1 MTIIEKPYGK
11 YLIFAQIGLVF
22 SISLWLR
29 AFYPT
34 LAVHAPHDDFHFIQ
48 VASRL
53 GRGEWLGT
61 YDQLT
66 HAKGMFY
73 PLFILINQ
81 STGLPLKISEHILYL
96 LASLLAATVLSRL
109 IGSRWLLVPM
119 FVILAFSPFAWT
131 IENARVIR
139 EPLYTSMSVSLF
151 ILVALYF
158 RKPSSILLGLVI
170 GLLAAIYWLTREEG
184 IWLMPALAVLFMP
197 WLFNEYKILK
207 SKALPNQLIARLKD
221 FFLPLVSITAPF
233 VLVLLI
239 VATLNYA
246 VYGVFRNNDFRPGTP
261 FTEAYGALSRI
272 QHDVWKRYMI
282 FPFDARQ
289 RAYMVS
295 PAARELQSYFEG
307 APGKS
312 WAKASQRYPYPWGC
326 ADTPNNCNDEILSGW
341 FVWALRDAVEKAGH
355 YSSAHAADAYYERLA
370 DEINDACESNAIPCR
385 AARNDMTPVWR
396 HHYLADSVSASGDVL
411 KTLMLFPGHPSGI
424 PDSRLT
430 REHRVAFESV
440 INSRVS
446 GHTTIEVATSGSVSK
461 QDVMRKS
468 VSESIAKLYA
478 VASPSMFILALVGYL
493 FLLVAWLR
501 VRAADISTYSIILLT
516 ALLAA
521 ISSRVGLLGFL
532 EATSIPSNNLLYLSP
547 AIPFYL
553 LFIAASLGLCL
564 QTVRNMASNRK
575 RRPA

>member
-1 MTIIEKPYGK
+1 
-11 YLIFAQIGLVF
+11 
-22 SISLWLR
+22 
-29 AFYPT
+29 
-34 LAVHAPHDDFHFIQ
+34 
-48 VASRL
+48 
-53 GRGEWLGT
+53 
-61 YDQLT
+61 
-66 HAKGMFY
+66 
-73 PLFILINQ
+73 
-81 STGLPLKISEHILYL
+81 
-96 LASLLAATVLSRL
+96 
-109 IGSRWLLVPM
+109 
-119 FVILAFSPFAWT
+119 
-131 IENARVIR
+131 
-139 EPLYTSMSVSLF
+139 
-151 ILVALYF
+151 
-158 RKPSSILLGLVI
+158 
-170 GLLAAIYWLTREEG
+170 
-184 IWLMPALAVLFMP
+184 MPALAVLFMP

-207 SKALPNQLIARLKD
+207 NKTLPNQFIARLKG

-385 AARNDMTPVWR
+385 AARNNMTPVWR

-446 GHTTIEVATSGSVSK
+446 GHTTIEVAISGSISK
-461 QDVMRKS
+461 QDVMRKR
-468 VSESIAKLYA
+468 VSESLAKLYA

-564 QTVRNMASNRK
+564 ETVRNMASNRK
-575 RRPA
+575 RKPA

>member
-1 MTIIEKPYGK
+1 MTIIEKPCRK
-11 YLIFAQIGLVF
+11 YLIFAQICLAF

-34 LAVHAPHDDFHFIQ
+34 FGVYAPHDDLHFIE
-48 VASRL
+48 VATSL
-53 GRGEWLGT
+53 SRGEWLGT

-81 STGLPLKISEHILYL
+81 TSGLPLKISEHILYL
-96 LASLLAATVLSRL
+96 LASLLAAIVLSRL
-109 IGSRWLLVPM
+109 IGNRWLLVPM
-119 FVILAFSPFAWT
+119 FIILAFNPFAWT
-131 IENARVIR
+131 IENARVVR
-139 EPLYTSMSVSLF
+139 EPLYTSMSITLF
-151 ILVALYF
+151 IFVALYF
-158 RKPSSILLGLVI
+158 RKPSSILLGLAL

-184 IWLMPALAVLFMP
+184 IWLMPALAVLFLP

-207 SKALPNQLIARLKD
+207 SETQPNQLIVRLKD
-221 FFLPLVSITAPF
+221 FLLPLVSITVPF
-233 VLVLLI
+233 VLVLMI
-239 VATLNYA
+239 VATVNYA

-272 QHDVWKRYMI
+272 QHDVWQRYVI

-307 APGKS
+307 APGKPWS
-312 WAKASQRYPYPWGC
+312 KASQHYPYPWGC

-355 YSSAHAADAYYERLA
+355 YSSAHAADGYYERLD
-370 DEINDACESNAIPCR
+370 DEINDACENNAIPCH
-385 AARNDMTPVWR
+385 APRNNMPPVWR
-396 HHYLADSVSASGDVL
+396 HHYLADSVSASWDVL
-411 KTLMLFPGHPSGI
+411 KTLMLFPGHPIGI

-430 REHRVAFESV
+430 QEHRVAFESV

-446 GHTTIEVATSGSVSK
+446 GHATTEVPTSGSISK
-461 QDVMRKS
+461 QDVIRMS
-468 VSESIAKLYA
+468 VSESIAKFYA
-478 VASPSMFILALVGYL
+478 IASPSMFILALVGYL
-493 FLLVAWLR
+493 FLLVAWLK
-501 VRAADISTYSIILLT
+501 VRTADISTYSIILLT

-564 QTVRNMASNRK
+564 GTIRNMASNRK
-575 RRPA
+575 SKPA